1 MADSLYGEVIP
12 PVFDDAARTRQLD
25 FLLFDENDVALL
37 HDLADLFQARL
48 TEISE
53 AFYQHLLNYAETRA
67 VFKDEGMISRLK
79 EAQKAYLM
87 QAVEGPYDAA
97 YFDRRWRIGFIHNAI
112 QLEPHWFI
120 GAFQLYH
127 RILYPMI
134 LERYRDDAQAVVAHI
149 LALDKIMNLDMQLGI
164 QSYMV
169 HYTDTMEKLQVLNRQ
184 IEAASTAK
192 SQFLANM
199 SHEFRTPLNAI
210 IGFTEVL
217 QDQIPGPLNAEQI
230 EYLGDVHN
238 AGQHLLH
245 LINDVLDLAKV
256 EAGRLELFYETFP
269 VAQTVREAVTTL
281 RGAAEKEGL
290 AIHLNLPPDLGLIT
304 ADQIRLKQI
313 LFNLLSNAVKFT
325 DKGEVNVSAAIE
337 DGQLHLTIA
346 DTGIGIRP
354 ENMQRIF
361 VEFSQVDDSHARRHE
376 GTGLGLALSKR
387 LVETHGGRIWLESQF
402 GTGSVVHVVLPLQP
416 PDDNKKQPE
425 SPDSGTRNEQHEP
438 H

>member
-1 MADSLYGEVIP
+1 MNETPAYGNVIP
-12 PVFDDAARTRQLD
+12 PVFDDAARTRQLS
-25 FLLFDENDVALL
+25 FLLFDAGDAALL
-37 HDLADLFQARL
+37 HDLVDLFQPRL

-79 EAQKAYLM
+79 ESQKAYLM

-112 QLEPHWFI
+112 HLEPHWFI

-134 LERYRDDAQAVVAHI
+134 LERYRDDAQAVVDHI

-164 QSYMV
+164 LSYMV
-169 HYTDTMEKLQVLNRQ
+169 HYTNTMEKLQALNLQ

-238 AGQHLLH
+238 AGQLLLR

-256 EAGRLELFYETFP
+256 EAGRLELFYEIFP
-269 VAQTVREAVTTL
+269 IAQTVREAVTAL
-281 RGAAEKEGL
+281 RGAVEKKGITL
-290 AIHLNLPPDLGLIT
+290 HLNLPPDLGLIS

-325 DKGEVNVSAAIE
+325 DHGGVTITAEIE
-337 DGQLHLTIA
+337 DGQLHLAIA
-346 DTGIGIRP
+346 DTGIGIRAEDMP
-354 ENMQRIF
+354 RIF
-361 VEFSQVDDSHARRHE
+361 VEFSQVDASHARRHE

-387 LVETHGGRIWLESQF
+387 LVEAHGGRIWLESQF
-402 GTGSVVHVVLPLQP
+402 GTGSVFHVLLPLAPPNGIP
-416 PDDNKKQPE
+416 PDSLK
-425 SPDSGTRNEQHEP
+425 SWSM
-438 H
+438 

>member
-1 MADSLYGEVIP
+1 MADSPYGEVIP
-12 PVFDDAARTRQLD
+12 PVFDEAARTLQLAY
-25 FLLFDENDVALL
+25 LLFDERDIALL
-37 HDLADLFQARL
+37 HDLVDLFQERL

-53 AFYQHLLNYAETRA
+53 AFYQHLLSFAETRA
-67 VFKDEGMISRLK
+67 VFKDDGMISRLK

-87 QAVEGPYDAA
+87 QAVEGPYDAV

-134 LERYRDDAQAVVAHI
+134 LEHWKDDSQAVMEHI
-149 LALDKIMNLDMQLGI
+149 LALDKIMNLDMQLGL

-169 HYTDTMEKLQVLNRQ
+169 HYSDTMDKLQALNRQ
-184 IEAASTAK
+184 IEATSAAK

-217 QDQIPGPLNAEQI
+217 QDQIPGPLNAEQV

-238 AGQHLLH
+238 AGQLLLR

-269 VAQTVREAVTTL
+269 VAQTVREAVTAL
-281 RGAAEKEGL
+281 RGAAEKKGL
-290 AIHLNLPPDLGLIT
+290 AIQLNLPPDLGLIT

-325 DKGEVNVSAAIE
+325 DRGGVNVSAAIE
-337 DGQLHLTIA
+337 DGQLHLAIA
-346 DTGIGIRP
+346 DTGIGIRT
-354 ENMQRIF
+354 EDMQRIF

-376 GTGLGLALSKR
+376 GTGLGLALSR
-387 LVETHGGRIWLESQF
+387 QLVEAHGGRIWLESRF
-402 GTGSVVHVVLPLQP
+402 GEGSVFHVLLPLRP
-416 PDDNKKQPE
+416 PDGSKK
-425 SPDSGTRNEQHEP
+425 PDSGNSK
-438 H
+438 

>member
-1 MADSLYGEVIP
+1 MADSPYGEVIP
-12 PVFDDAARTRQLD
+12 PVFDEAARTRQLAY
-25 FLLFDENDVALL
+25 LLFDERDIALL
-37 HDLADLFQARL
+37 HDLVDLFQARL

-53 AFYQHLLNYAETRA
+53 AFYQHLLAFTETRA
-67 VFKDEGMISRLK
+67 VFKDDGMISRLK

-134 LERYRDDAQAVVAHI
+134 LERYRDDAQAVVDHI

-169 HYTDTMEKLQVLNRQ
+169 HYSDTMEKLQALNLQ
-184 IEAASTAK
+184 IEATSAAK

-217 QDQIPGPLNAEQI
+217 QDQIPGPLNAEQV

-238 AGQHLLH
+238 AGQLLLR

-256 EAGRLELFYETFP
+256 ESGRLELFYETFP
-269 VAQTVREAVTTL
+269 VAQTVREAVTAL
-281 RGAAEKEGL
+281 RGAAEKKGI
-290 AIHLNLPPDLGLIT
+290 AIQLNLPPDLGLIT

-325 DKGEVNVSAAIE
+325 DRGGVSVSAAIE
-337 DGQLHLTIA
+337 DGQLHLAIA

-354 ENMQRIF
+354 EDMQRIF

-387 LVETHGGRIWLESQF
+387 LVEAHGGRIWLESRF
-402 GTGSVVHVVLPLQP
+402 GEGSVFHVLLPLRP
-416 PDDNKKQPE
+416 PGGNKK
-425 SPDSGTRNEQHEP
+425 PDSENSK
-438 H
+438 

>member
-1 MADSLYGEVIP
+1 MADSTPYGEVIP
-12 PVFDDAARTRQLD
+12 PVFDETARTRQLS
-25 FLLFDENDVALL
+25 FLLFDERDAVLL
-37 HDLADLFQARL
+37 HDLVDLFQARL

-53 AFYQHLLNYAETRA
+53 VFYQHLLNYAETRA

-134 LERYRDDAQAVVAHI
+134 LERYCDDAQAVVDHI

-169 HYTDTMEKLQVLNRQ
+169 HYSNTMEKLQALNLQ
-184 IEAASTAK
+184 IEATSVAK

-217 QDQIPGPLNAEQI
+217 QDQIPGPLNAEQM

-238 AGQHLLH
+238 AGQLLLR

-269 VAQTVREAVTTL
+269 IAQTVREALTAL
-281 RGAAEKEGL
+281 RGAAEKKGIAL
-290 AIHLNLPPDLGLIT
+290 QLNLPPDLGLIT
-304 ADQIRLKQI
+304 ADQIRLKQV

-325 DKGEVNVSAAIE
+325 DHGRVNVSAAIE
-337 DGQLHLTIA
+337 DGQLHLAIA
-346 DTGIGIRP
+346 DTGIGIRQ
-354 ENMQRIF
+354 EDMQRIF
-361 VEFSQVDDSHARRHE
+361 IEFSQVDASHARRHE

-402 GTGSVVHVVLPLQP
+402 GTGSVFHVLLPLQP
-416 PDDNKKQPE
+416 PNGKQD
-425 SPDSGTRNEQHEP
+425 SPDIHIQES
-438 H
+438 

>member
-1 MADSLYGEVIP
+1 MADSSYGEVIP
-12 PVFDDAARTRQLD
+12 PVFDDEARNLQLG
-25 FLLFDENDVALL
+25 FLLFDENDASLL
-37 HDLADLFQARL
+37 HDLVALFQPRL
-48 TEISE
+48 VEISE
-53 AFYQHLLNYAETRA
+53 AFYRHLLNFAETRA
-67 VFKDEGMISRLK
+67 VFKDEGMIARLK
-79 EAQKAYLM
+79 EAQRAYLL
-87 QAVEGPYDAA
+87 QAVEGPYDAG

-112 QLEPHWFI
+112 QLEPHWFL

-134 LERYRDDAQAVVAHI
+134 LERYRDDASAVVAHI

-169 HYTDTMEKLQVLNRQ
+169 HYSNTMEKLQALNSQ
-184 IEAASTAK
+184 IEATSAAK

-217 QDQIPGPLNAEQI
+217 QDQIPGPLNAEQL
-230 EYLGDVHN
+230 EYLGDVNN
-238 AGQHLLH
+238 AGQLLLR

-269 VAQTVREAVTTL
+269 IAQTVREAATTL
-281 RGAAEKEGL
+281 RGVAEKKG
-290 AIHLNLPPDLGLIT
+290 ITIQLNLPPDLGVIT
-304 ADQIRLKQI
+304 ADQIRLKQV

-325 DKGEVNVSAAIE
+325 DRGEVNVSAAIE
-337 DGQLHLTIA
+337 DGQLHLAIA

-354 ENMQRIF
+354 EDMQRIF
-361 VEFSQVDDSHARRHE
+361 VEFSQVDASHARRHE

-387 LVETHGGRIWLESQF
+387 LVETHGGKIWLESEF
-402 GTGSVVHVVLPLQP
+402 GKGSVFHVLLPLQP
-416 PDDNKKQPE
+416 PNARQNFPAQV
-425 SPDSGTRNEQHEP
+425 G
-438 H
+438 

>member
-1 MADSLYGEVIP
+1 MDEKPAYGNVIP
-12 PVFDDAARTRQLD
+12 PVFDDAARTRQLS
-25 FLLFDENDVALL
+25 FLLFDAGDAALL
-37 HDLADLFQARL
+37 HDLVDLFQPRL

-53 AFYQHLLNYAETRA
+53 AFYQHLLNYAEIRA
-67 VFKDEGMISRLK
+67 VLKDEGMISRLK
-79 EAQKAYLM
+79 ESQKAYLM
-87 QAVEGPYDAA
+87 QAVEGPYDAT

-112 QLEPHWFI
+112 HLEPHWFI

-134 LERYRDDAQAVVAHI
+134 LECYGNDAQAVVDHI

-169 HYTDTMEKLQVLNRQ
+169 HYSNTMEKLQALNLQ

-217 QDQIPGPLNAEQI
+217 QDQMPGPLNAEQV

-238 AGQHLLH
+238 AGQLLLR

-269 VAQTVREAVTTL
+269 IAQTVREAVTAL
-281 RGAAEKEGL
+281 RGAAEKKGL
-290 AIHLNLPPDLGLIT
+290 AIRLNLPPDLGLIS
-304 ADQIRLKQI
+304 ADQIRFKQV

-325 DKGEVNVSAAIE
+325 DHGGVTVTAAIE
-337 DGQLHLTIA
+337 DGELHLAIA

-354 ENMQRIF
+354 EDMERIF
-361 VEFSQVDDSHARRHE
+361 VEFSQVDASHTRRHE

-387 LVETHGGRIWLESQF
+387 LVEAHDGRIWLESEF
-402 GTGSVVHVVLPLQP
+402 GTGSVFHVLLPLQP
-416 PDDNKKQPE
+416 PNDPG
-425 SPDSGTRNEQHEP
+425 S
-438 H
+438 

>member
-1 MADSLYGEVIP
+1 MAEPIYGDVIP

-25 FLLFDENDVALL
+25 FLLFDEGDAVLLNDLV
-37 HDLADLFQARL
+37 DLFQARL

-112 QLEPHWFI
+112 HLEPHWFI

-134 LERYRDDAQAVVAHI
+134 LERYGDDAQAVVAHI

-169 HYTDTMEKLQVLNRQ
+169 HYTNTMEKLQALNNQ

-217 QDQIPGPLNAEQI
+217 QDQIPGPLNAEQV
-230 EYLGDVHN
+230 EYLGDVNN
-238 AGQHLLH
+238 AGQLLLR

-256 EAGRLELFYETFP
+256 EAGRLELFYESFP
-269 VAQTVREAVTTL
+269 IAQTVREAVTTL
-281 RGAAEKEGL
+281 RGAAEKKEL
-290 AIHLNLPPDLGLIT
+290 AIQLNLPPDLGLIA
-304 ADQIRLKQI
+304 ADQIRFKQV

-325 DKGEVNVSAAIE
+325 DHGGVTVTAAIE
-337 DGQLHLTIA
+337 DGQLHLAIA
-346 DTGIGIRP
+346 DTGIGILP
-354 ENMQRIF
+354 EDMERIF
-361 VEFSQVDDSHARRHE
+361 VEFSQVDASHARRHE

-387 LVETHGGRIWLESQF
+387 LVEAHSGRIWLESTF
-402 GTGSVVHVVLPLQP
+402 GTGSVFHVLLPLQP
-416 PDDNKKQPE
+416 PNNKKNSSNTVAQ
-425 SPDSGTRNEQHEP
+425 GR
-438 H
+438 